1 MLRHGIIGRPIPRLD
16 GSDKTTGSTKYT
28 ADLSPEG
35 VLWGR
40 ILRSPWPHARVVN
53 VDVSKALLIPGV
65 HAVLKGSDVAGIRYG
80 RRMHDVPVLA
90 DDKVRFIGDKVAAV
104 AAVDRDTADEALL
117 KINVDYEELDHVF
130 DPQIAMGTEA
140 PLIHPDVN
148 NYRGLPKKLPRVSNV
163 FIEDRWGQGDTETG
177 FAASDIIIENTFS
190 IPSQHQGYIETHSCV
205 VSIDDN
211 GIAQIWASCKVP
223 FQVRDQLSVALGLPR
238 DCIRVNPITI
248 GGDYG
253 GKGSAMDIP
262 IAYFLAL
269 QSGRPVRIVMD
280 YLEEFTAGNPRH
292 SAVVNLKTGVMMD
305 GTLVAH
311 KAKVI
316 FNSGAYGG
324 FKPTPGVNL
333 GGASKAGGPYRIP
346 HTDIEAVHVYTNTV
360 PGGFMRAPGE
370 PQTLFAS
377 ESHMDCIASKL
388 QMDPAEFR
396 LKNLVNDG
404 DKTSIGTIYKAVR
417 AKETLEAALTAAN
430 YRSSK
435 KPHTGRGIAI
445 AERPAAG
452 GLSHSA
458 VTLASDGS
466 VVVNTSIFEPGT
478 GTNNLLRQIVG
489 EELNLDPSL
498 IQVEVWDTDAVEF
511 DTGVGGSRV
520 TRIAG
525 TAALRSA
532 EQVRRELFSI
542 GADLLGWAEEHI
554 YIEGHI
560 LGNSIT
566 GETQRW
572 PELLGR
578 LGHPL
583 KANVSINEPDH
594 SDITSF
600 TAQVAEVSV
609 DLETGQIDLSKFVT
623 AHDIGTVLNPMEH
636 QGQIEGAVIQS
647 IGFALTEGIEIYE
660 GRVTNPTLGEYRLPN
675 IKDIPELITV
685 LVTSEEGSGP
695 YNSRGIGENPL
706 GPVAPA
712 IANAIADATGIRIKS
727 LPLTSEKLY
736 QDLNDNSSLS

>member
-1 MLRHGIIGRPIPRLD
+1 MQEHGIIGSSFPRLD
-16 GSDKTTGSTKYT
+16 GNDKATGYTQYT
-28 ADLSPEG
+28 ADMSPEG
-35 VLWGR
+35 TLWGR

-53 VDVSKALLIPGV
+53 IDVSKALIIPGV
-65 HAVLKGSDVAGIRYG
+65 HAVLKGSDVSGVRYG

-90 DDKVRFIGDKVAAV
+90 DDTVRFIGDKVAAV
-104 AAVDRDTADEALL
+104 AAVDKDTADEALL
-117 KINVDYEELDHVF
+117 RINVDYEELEPVF
-130 DPQIAMGTEA
+130 DPTVAMGDQS
-140 PLIHPDVN
+140 PLLHPDVN
-148 NYRGLPKKLPRVSNV
+148 SYRGLPKPLTHVSNV
-163 FIEDRWGQGDTETG
+163 FIEDRWGQGDTTIG
-177 FAASDIIIENTFS
+177 FATSDYIIENSFS
-190 IPSQHQGYIETHSCV
+190 IPSQHQGYIEPHSCL

-211 GIAQIWASCKVP
+211 GVAQIWASCKVP
-223 FQVRDQLSVALGLPR
+223 FQVRDQLSVALGLPKDR
-238 DCIRVNPITI
+238 IRVNPVAI

-262 IAYFLAL
+262 VAYFLAL
-269 QSGRPVRIVMD
+269 KTGHPVKMVMD

-292 SAVVNLKTGVMMD
+292 SAVINLKTGVMKD

-311 KAKVI
+311 EARII

-346 HTDIEAVHVYTNTV
+346 HTDIRAVHVYTNTV

-377 ESHMDCIASKL
+377 ESHMDCIATEL
-388 QMDPAEFR
+388 EMNPVEFR
-396 LKNLVNDG
+396 LKNLINDG
-404 DKTSIGTIYKAVR
+404 EKTSIGTIYKSVR
-417 AKETLEAALTAAN
+417 AKETLESALKASN
-430 YRSSK
+430 YWSAKS
-435 KPHTGRGIAI
+435 PHMGRGVAI

-458 VTLASDGS
+458 VTLSLDGT

-478 GTNNLLRQIVG
+478 GTNNLLKQIVG
-489 EELNLDPSL
+489 EELNLDPHL
-498 IQVEVWDTDAVEF
+498 IDVEVWDTDAVEF

-532 EQVRRELFSI
+532 EQARRELFSI
-542 GADLLGWAEEHI
+542 GADLLGWQEEQI
-554 YIEGHI
+554 YIEGHN
-560 LGNSIT
+560 LCNNNT
-566 GETQRW
+566 GEKQHW
-572 PELLGR
+572 PELLRR
-578 LGHPL
+578 LGQPL
-583 KANVSINEPDH
+583 KASVSINEPDP
-594 SDITSF
+594 SNITSF

-609 DLETGQIDLSKFVT
+609 DPETGQIELLKFIT
-623 AHDIGTVLNPMEH
+623 AHDVGTILNPIEH

-647 IGFALTEGIEIYE
+647 IGFALTEGLEISD

-675 IKDIPELITV
+675 IKDIPELIT
-685 LVTSEEGSGP
+685 LLLPSEIGSGP

-727 LPLTSEKLY
+727 LPLASEKIY
-736 QDLNDNSSLS
+736 KHLNAKRIKE

>member
-16 GSDKTTGSTKYT
+16 GNDKTTGSTQYT

-65 HAVLKGSDVAGIRYG
+65 HAVLKGSDVTGIRYG

-90 DDKVRFIGDKVAAV
+90 DDKVRFIGDKVAAI

-117 KINVDYEELDHVF
+117 KINVDYEELEPVF
-130 DPQIAMGTEA
+130 DPQVAMGAEA

-148 NYRGLPKKLPRVSNV
+148 NYRGLPKQLPSVSNV

-396 LKNLVNDG
+396 LKNLINDG
-404 DKTSIGTIYKAVR
+404 DKTSIGTIYKSVR

-435 KPHTGRGIAI
+435 KPHTGRGVAI

-458 VTLASDGS
+458 VTLTLDGS

-554 YIEGHI
+554 YIEGHD

-583 KANVSINEPDH
+583 KANFSINEPDH